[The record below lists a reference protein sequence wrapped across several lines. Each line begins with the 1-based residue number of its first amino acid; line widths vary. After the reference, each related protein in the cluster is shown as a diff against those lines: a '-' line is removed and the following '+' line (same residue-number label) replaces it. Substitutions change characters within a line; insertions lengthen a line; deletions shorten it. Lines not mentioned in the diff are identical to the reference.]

1 MRLLAAASVRTDA
14 EMVTMMKRLLLAA
27 ALLGACDREGPD
39 DNLTTRRPPAFDAW
53 MPAGAISAW
62 QGAWTAQLTLSLT
75 AEETRTAAPLQ
86 LDVDGDTAT
95 AFDGATRQ
103 TLRFAVSAPCAV
115 QLAQSI
121 RVEGSINDG
130 TAYHGAQFVL
140 EGGTLR
146 VGRGAAGYRKGKTAV
161 VCSEGRNAGVH
172 ILDEHGV
179 CTTWQDW
186 FDRWESKPATCTW
199 SVRDGHDVLTIGTGE
214 WAPELIARGDVL
226 ESEQFTDYVEQGYFR
241 RR

>member
-1 MRLLAAASVRTDA
+1 MIS
-14 EMVTMMKRLLLAA
+14 
-27 ALLGACDREGPD
+27 CS
-39 DNLTTRRPPAFDAW
+39 PAPIDGSKKAVFPELPETAPSQELPNGG
-53 MPAGAISAW
+53 MAVAVMICTVSSSQNGPAGAISAW